1 MKKFLSLFLFLSAA
15 WALNAEVVWN
25 GSHNVG
31 SWSSLQLST
40 AEYPVLNYAAA
51 GDLLVITI
59 DEAVDGAS
67 VLFQAPTS
75 SNWTNLFSQ
84 DVQAGVYRFL
94 LTAENAAL
102 IQANGLAVNGQN
114 FTFSKLEILYPTPLW
129 VGTADGINGSGSWA
143 QTSTIDKSY
152 FANLSE
158 GSILSI
164 EVSSVGE
171 GWSKANLRAG
181 ADWNSLSGVQGY
193 DTPAAG
199 THLFALTADQVSTL
213 QNSDIIDISAQ
224 NLVVSG
230 LYTYSDARYYVTGI
244 GSNWSTVAYPMTLNE
259 GVYEYTFTSS
269 TSNNWNE
276 YKITRGSW
284 LDGYNWGPAV
294 IDNEASELTLDEYN
308 NNGNIHFNAYG
319 EDITICWNPETQ
331 KSWLKVSGLENLTVT
346 VAGTA
351 SLLTTGWD
359 VDNTDNDMQLE
370 DGVFTWSRSA
380 YYTSDEALNVEFK
393 AVLAHDW
400 NAGAFGKSNGNNQ
413 DYTFSAGYH
422 DVLISFTW
430 KDKSV
435 TLTELNYPKQSL
447 AGNFNSWTP
456 VEMAWSANRNSCSAV
471 VSLTQGETYSFRLK
485 RNENTQWDGANST
498 MRRYMCSGW
507 TLSEDADCRIVAD
520 ETGDYTF
527 TYYRE
532 AGVVTVTYPG
542 TYTRH
547 FDEVK
552 YSTLCLPAAATLDG
566 ATAYSVASVEA
577 NTIVLNE
584 VGTELTAGVPYIIK
598 PDAAGDVVATFEG
611 LTVDAPVNNSLI
623 GTFDGGVT
631 LNAAANAYVLSEN
644 QFHLIA
650 GTATATVGM
659 YRAYLQLPDATAP
672 ALRIIEA
679 QNGATAI
686 QGVEANE
693 TAHKFIQNGKLFILK
708 NGITY
713 DATGA
718 VVR

>member
-40 AEYPVLNYAAA
+40 AEYPALNHAAA

-59 DEAVDGAS
+59 DEVEEGAS

-75 SNWTNLFSQ
+75 PDWTNLFSQ

-171 GWSKANLRAG
+171 GWSYANLRAG
-181 ADWNSLSGVQGY
+181 ADWNSLSGVHGY

-199 THLFALTADQVSTL
+199 TLWFALTADQVSTL
-213 QNSDIIDISAQ
+213 QGSDIIDVTAQ

-294 IDNEASELTLDEYN
+294 IDNDASELILDEYN
-308 NNGNIHFNAYG
+308 DNGNIHFNAYG

-359 VDNTDNDMQLE
+359 VDNTDNDMQFE

-400 NAGAFGKSNGNNQ
+400 NAGAFGKSNGSNQ

-447 AGNFNSWTP
+447 AGSFNSWTP

-507 TLSEDADCRIVAD
+507 TLSENDDCSIVAD

-552 YSTLCLPAAATLDG
+552 YSTLCLPAAATLEG

-577 NTIVLNE
+577 NTIILNE

-598 PDAAGDVVATFEG
+598 PAAVGDVVATFGG
-611 LTVDAPVNNSLI
+611 LTVDAPVNNSLV
-623 GTFDGGVT
+623 GTFDGGVSLT
-631 LNAAANAYVLSEN
+631 AATNAYVLSEN

-659 YRAYLQLPDATAP
+659 YRAYLQLPDTPAP

-686 QGVEANE
+686 QDVEANE